1 MDGRNRKRKKRFAL
15 RRTTLASELLDMRR
29 IEKKMQL
36 DVSQKPSFVLRT
48 RNYQKYK
55 KSAKIR
61 MSVAGRKGLFTAECL
76 DISSVLKTLSSF
88 LVSPP

>member
-1 MDGRNRKRKKRFAL
+1 
-15 RRTTLASELLDMRR
+15 
-29 IEKKMQL
+29 
-36 DVSQKPSFVLRT
+36 
-48 RNYQKYK
+48 
-55 KSAKIR
+55 